1 MYLIISDFYFY
12 IFYEDAE
19 RHPHRLLRQEE
30 INMSGKFM
38 NVKRIIIPTLTMII
52 ITSQLMGCAS
62 VSQDEALNLLRQ
74 GDQIEIEIA
83 TPIDTV
89 EAEKDT
95 LAWEQLASLSTYS
108 AFRSAFDTALG
119 VVPTSDSSKNGIV
132 YINLAGDQDGNNTL
146 YNAMMNRKFYSNY
159 WENEVVQS
167 EVQKALASQFTD
179 VDEDTITAR
188 YAALGVYFDL
198 LPTKEQPEFH
208 GDDSLT
214 RAEAMTLI
222 MRAETPV
229 TESESPETFV
239 DFVNAVGSESPYTNY
254 AGYLMNDSYLTI
266 DTGSLTSKTFT
277 STISRGEYIYMLMN
291 HYFKEDLST
300 VDTKSASFSDAKDA
314 GDLSTTKAFEKY
326 DGSKDCWQ
334 TAELANA
341 IANPDDGCPTRMYK
355 ALVLANTLDIVN
367 KETRWDEGLSR
378 SEAIQLLADTY
389 AKLAEAKGYPIDTT
403 LGKTNIVET
412 IEDTVVD
419 NTITDTENS
428 TTSEAQSKSEINEN
442 DSQTSEGETIEEE
455 VVATPTPAPEVNN
468 SSSSYVM
475 SDELKQDLKTL
486 GATDAEIAAI
496 KSEKDMTDLVD
507 KLITGGTTGNSG
519 STAGGSSSSADT
531 GSSGSIGDGND
542 NDLPTATVDMTNAP
556 AGHM

>member
-1 MYLIISDFYFY
+1 MIFILIFF
-12 IFYEDAE
+12 EDAE
-19 RHPHRLLRQEE
+19 RHPQRLLRQEE

-83 TPIDTV
+83 TPKDTV
-89 EAEKDT
+89 KEEKDT
-95 LAWEQLASLSTYS
+95 LPWEQLASLSTYS
-108 AFRSAFDTALG
+108 AFRSTFDTALG

-159 WENEVVQS
+159 WENDAVQS

-208 GDDSLT
+208 GDDALS

-266 DTGSLTSKTFT
+266 DTGSLTSKTFK

-355 ALVLANTLDIVN
+355 ALVLANTLGIVN

-412 IEDTVVD
+412 VEDISTTE
-419 NTITDTENS
+419 NTENISEATDTAE
-428 TTSEAQSKSEINEN
+428 SKAEINEN
-442 DSQTSEGETIEEE
+442 DSQTSEGEVYEE
-455 VVATPTPAPEVNN
+455 VIETPAPDTSNN
-468 SSSSYVM
+468 TGYTL
-475 SDELKQDLKTL
+475 DEESKAFLKQM
-486 GATDAEIAAI
+486 GATDAELNNV
-496 KSEKDMTDLVD
+496 KSDKDLDN
-507 KLITGGTTGNSG
+507 LINNLSSRLYGNGGGS

-531 GSSGSIGDGND
+531 GSSGATGDEVHDPSRVPQGIPD
-542 NDLPTATVDMTNAP
+542 DQVLPGYM
-556 AGHM
+556 

>member
-1 MYLIISDFYFY
+1 
-12 IFYEDAE
+12 
-19 RHPHRLLRQEE
+19 
-30 INMSGKFM
+30 MSGKFM

-83 TPIDTV
+83 TPKDTV
-89 EAEKDT
+89 KEEKDT
-95 LAWEQLASLSTYS
+95 LPWEQLASLSTHS

-159 WENEVVQS
+159 WENEAVQS

-208 GDDSLT
+208 GDDSLS

-229 TESESPETFV
+229 TESESPDTFV

-300 VDTKSASFSDAKDA
+300 VDTKSASLSDAKDA

-412 IEDTVVD
+412 VEDTDVD
-419 NTITDTENS
+419 NTATDAENT

-442 DSQTSEGETIEEE
+442 DSQTSEGEVYEE
-455 VVATPTPAPEVNN
+455 VTETPAPDT
-468 SSSSYVM
+468 SSNTGYTL
-475 SDELKQDLKTL
+475 DEESKAFLKQM
-486 GATDAEIAAI
+486 GATDAELNNV
-496 KSEKDMTDLVD
+496 KSDKDLDN
-507 KLITGGTTGNSG
+507 LINNLSSRLYGNGGGSSTT
-519 STAGGSSSSADT
+519 GGSSSSADT
-531 GSSGSIGDGND
+531 GSSGATGDEVHDPSRVPQGIPD
-542 NDLPTATVDMTNAP
+542 DQVLPGYM
-556 AGHM
+556 

>member
-1 MYLIISDFYFY
+1 
-12 IFYEDAE
+12 
-19 RHPHRLLRQEE
+19 
-30 INMSGKFM
+30 MSGKFM

-83 TPIDTV
+83 TPKDTV
-89 EAEKDT
+89 KEEKDT
-95 LAWEQLASLSTYS
+95 LPWEQLASLSTYS

-132 YINLAGDQDGNNTL
+132 YTNLAGDQDGNNTL

-159 WENEVVQS
+159 WENDAVQS

-208 GDDSLT
+208 GDDSLS

-229 TESESPETFV
+229 TESESPDTFV

-300 VDTKSASFSDAKDA
+300 VDTKATSFSDAKDA

-367 KETRWDEGLSR
+367 AETRWDEGLSR
-378 SEAIQLLADTY
+378 SEAIELLADTY

-403 LGKTNIVET
+403 LGKTNITET
-412 IEDTVVD
+412 VEDTSTTE
-419 NTITDTENS
+419 NTENISEATDTTE
-428 TTSEAQSKSEINEN
+428 SKAEINEN
-442 DSQTSEGETIEEE
+442 DSQTSEGEAIEDNVEQ
-455 VVATPTPAPEVNN
+455 TTSN
-468 SSSSYVM
+468 SDSLDDIASAKSYTL
-475 SDELKQDLKTL
+475 SEQEKADLKAL
-486 GATDAEIAAI
+486 GATEEQINNV
-496 KSEKDMTDLVD
+496 KSGQDFIDLVY
-507 KLITGGTTGNSG
+507 KLVNGDS
-519 STAGGSSSSADT
+519 SSAGGSSSSSAGTD
-531 GSSGSIGDGND
+531 SSDSTSNEVDDSLPDFQIDWSAPTPDGK
-542 NDLPTATVDMTNAP
+542 M
-556 AGHM
+556 

>member
-1 MYLIISDFYFY
+1 
-12 IFYEDAE
+12 
-19 RHPHRLLRQEE
+19 
-30 INMSGKFM
+30 MSGKFM

-83 TPIDTV
+83 TPKDTV
-89 EAEKDT
+89 KEEKDT
-95 LAWEQLASLSTYS
+95 LPWEQLASLSTYS

-132 YINLAGDQDGNNTL
+132 YTNLAGDQDGNNTL

-159 WENEVVQS
+159 WENEAVQS

-188 YAALGVYFDL
+188 YAALGVYFYL

-208 GDDSLT
+208 GEDSLT
-214 RAEAMTLI
+214 RAEAMALI

-341 IANPDDGCPTRMYK
+341 IANPDDGCPARMYK

-403 LGKTNIVET
+403 LGKTNITET
-412 IEDTVVD
+412 VEDTDVD
-419 NTITDTENS
+419 NTATDAENT

-442 DSQTSEGETIEEE
+442 DSQTSEGEAIEDNVEQ
-455 VVATPTPAPEVNN
+455 TTSN
-468 SSSSYVM
+468 SDSLNDIASAKSYTL
-475 SDELKQDLKTL
+475 SEQEKADLKAL
-486 GATDAEIAAI
+486 GATEEQINNV
-496 KSEKDMTDLVD
+496 KSGQDFIDLVY
-507 KLITGGTTGNSG
+507 KLVNGDS
-519 STAGGSSSSADT
+519 SSAGGSSSSSADT
-531 GSSGSIGDGND
+531 DSSESFGDEVYDPSRDNQLGSGD
-542 NDLPTATVDMTNAP
+542 TVQGRM
-556 AGHM
+556 

>member
-1 MYLIISDFYFY
+1 
-12 IFYEDAE
+12 
-19 RHPHRLLRQEE
+19 
-30 INMSGKFM
+30 MSGKFM

-83 TPIDTV
+83 TPKDTV
-89 EAEKDT
+89 KEEKDT
-95 LAWEQLASLSTYS
+95 LPWEQLASLSTYS

-132 YINLAGDQDGNNTL
+132 YTNLAGDQDGNNTL

-159 WENEVVQS
+159 WENEAVQS

-208 GDDSLT
+208 GDDSLS

-291 HYFKEDLST
+291 HYFKEDMST
-300 VDTKSASFSDAKDA
+300 VDTKATSFSDAKDA

-389 AKLAEAKGYPIDTT
+389 AKLAEVKGYPIDTT
-403 LGKTNIVET
+403 LGKTNITET
-412 IEDTVVD
+412 VKDTDVD
-419 NTITDTENS
+419 NTATDAENT

-442 DSQTSEGETIEEE
+442 DSQTSEGEVYEE
-455 VVATPTPAPEVNN
+455 VTETPAPEVNN

-519 STAGGSSSSADT
+519 STAGGGSSSTDT
-531 GSSGSIGDGND
+531 GSSGSIGDEVHDPSRDFQGIPD
-542 NDLPTATVDMTNAP
+542 DQVLPGYM
-556 AGHM
+556 

>member
-1 MYLIISDFYFY
+1 
-12 IFYEDAE
+12 
-19 RHPHRLLRQEE
+19 
-30 INMSGKFM
+30 MSGKFM

-83 TPIDTV
+83 TPKDTV
-89 EAEKDT
+89 KEEKDT
-95 LAWEQLASLSTYS
+95 LPWEQLASLSTYS

-132 YINLAGDQDGNNTL
+132 YTNLAGDQDGNNTL

-159 WENEVVQS
+159 WENEAVQS

-367 KETRWDEGLSR
+367 AETRWDEGLSR

-403 LGKTNIVET
+403 LGKT
-412 IEDTVVD
+412 DLPTVDVVTEE
-419 NTITDTENS
+419 NTENTE
-428 TTSEAQSKSEINEN
+428 TTPEATESKAEINEN
-442 DSQTSEGETIEEE
+442 DSQTSEGEVYEE

-507 KLITGGTTGNSG
+507 KLITGGTTGSSG
-519 STAGGSSSSADT
+519 STAGGGSSSADT
-531 GSSGSIGDGND
+531 GSSGATGDGND
-542 NDLPTATVDMTNAP
+542 NDLPIFELGSEETTLKGSM
-556 AGHM
+556 

>member
-1 MYLIISDFYFY
+1 
-12 IFYEDAE
+12 
-19 RHPHRLLRQEE
+19 
-30 INMSGKFM
+30 MSGKFM

-83 TPIDTV
+83 TPKDTV
-89 EAEKDT
+89 KEEKDT
-95 LAWEQLASLSTYS
+95 LPWEQLASLSTYS

-132 YINLAGDQDGNNTL
+132 YTNLAGDQDGNNTL

-159 WENEVVQS
+159 WENEAVQS

-208 GDDSLT
+208 GDDSLS

-229 TESESPETFV
+229 TESESPDTFV

-355 ALVLANTLDIVN
+355 ALVLANSLGIVN
-367 KETRWDEGLSR
+367 AETRWDEGLSR

-389 AKLAEAKGYPIDTT
+389 AKLAEARGYPIDTT
-403 LGKTNIVET
+403 LGKTNLPAV
-412 IEDTVVD
+412 DVVTEE
-419 NTITDTENS
+419 NTENTE
-428 TTSEAQSKSEINEN
+428 TTPEATESKSEINEN
-442 DSQTSEGETIEEE
+442 DSQTSEGDVYEE
-455 VVATPTPAPEVNN
+455 VVATPTPEPTTTTG
-468 SSSSYVM
+468 YVLEE
-475 SDELKQDLKTL
+475 DTKEYLKGL
-486 GATDAEIAAI
+486 GATDSDLANV
-496 KSEKDMTDLVD
+496 KSDDDLAT
-507 KLITGGTTGNSG
+507 LITKLFGGGSSSSGNSG
-519 STAGGSSSSADT
+519 STAGGGSSSAAT
-531 GSSGSIGDGND
+531 GSSG
-542 NDLPTATVDMTNAP
+542 ATGEDIHDPSRVPQLDMTNAP

>member
-1 MYLIISDFYFY
+1 M
-12 IFYEDAE
+12 IFIFIFFEDAE
-19 RHPHRLLRQEE
+19 RHPQRLLRQEE

-83 TPIDTV
+83 TPKDTV
-89 EAEKDT
+89 KEEKDT
-95 LAWEQLASLSTYS
+95 LPWEQLASLSTYS
-108 AFRSAFDTALG
+108 AFRSTFDTALG

-159 WENEVVQS
+159 WENDAVQS

-208 GDDSLT
+208 GDDALS

-266 DTGSLTSKTFT
+266 DTGSLTSKTFK

-355 ALVLANTLDIVN
+355 ALVLANTLGIVN

-412 IEDTVVD
+412 VEDISTTE
-419 NTITDTENS
+419 NTENISEATDTAE
-428 TTSEAQSKSEINEN
+428 SKAEINEN
-442 DSQTSEGETIEEE
+442 DSQTSEGEVYEE
-455 VVATPTPAPEVNN
+455 VIETPAPDTSNN
-468 SSSSYVM
+468 TGYTL
-475 SDELKQDLKTL
+475 DEESKAFLKQM
-486 GATDAEIAAI
+486 GATDAELNNV
-496 KSEKDMTDLVD
+496 KSDKDLDN
-507 KLITGGTTGNSG
+507 LINNLSSRLYGNGGGS

-531 GSSGSIGDGND
+531 GSSGATGDEVHDPSRVPQGIPD
-542 NDLPTATVDMTNAP
+542 DQVLPGYM
-556 AGHM
+556 

>member
-1 MYLIISDFYFY
+1 
-12 IFYEDAE
+12 
-19 RHPHRLLRQEE
+19 
-30 INMSGKFM
+30 MSGKFM

-83 TPIDTV
+83 TPKDTV
-89 EAEKDT
+89 KEEKDT
-95 LAWEQLASLSTYS
+95 LPWEQLASLSTYS

-132 YINLAGDQDGNNTL
+132 YTNLAGDQDGNNTL

-159 WENEVVQS
+159 WENEAVQS

-208 GDDSLT
+208 GDDSLS

-341 IANPDDGCPTRMYK
+341 IANPDDGCPARMYK

-403 LGKTNIVET
+403 LGKT
-412 IEDTVVD
+412 DLPTVDVVTEE
-419 NTITDTENS
+419 NTENTE
-428 TTSEAQSKSEINEN
+428 TTPEATESKAEINEN
-442 DSQTSEGETIEEE
+442 DSQTSEGEANEDNVEQT
-455 VVATPTPAPEVNN
+455 TSN
-468 SSSSYVM
+468 SDSLDDIASAKSYTL
-475 SDELKQDLKTL
+475 SEQEKADLRAL
-486 GATDAEIAAI
+486 GATEEQINNV
-496 KSEKDMTDLVD
+496 KSGQDFIDLVY
-507 KLITGGTTGNSG
+507 KLVNGDS
-519 STAGGSSSSADT
+519 SSAGGSSGSGSSADT
-531 GSSGSIGDGND
+531 GSSDSTSNGND
-542 NDLPTATVDMTNAP
+542 NDLPIMQLDPDDGSLPGYM
-556 AGHM
+556 

>member
-1 MYLIISDFYFY
+1 
-12 IFYEDAE
+12 
-19 RHPHRLLRQEE
+19 
-30 INMSGKFM
+30 MSGKFM

-83 TPIDTV
+83 TPKDTV
-89 EAEKDT
+89 KEEKDT
-95 LAWEQLASLSTYS
+95 LPWEQLASLSTYS

-132 YINLAGDQDGNNTL
+132 YTNLAGDQDGNNTL

-159 WENEVVQS
+159 WENEAVQS

-198 LPTKEQPEFH
+198 LPTKGQPEFH
-208 GDDSLT
+208 GEDSLT

-229 TESESPETFV
+229 TESETPETFV

-291 HYFKEDLST
+291 HYFKEDMST
-300 VDTKSASFSDAKDA
+300 VDTKATSFSDAKDA

-367 KETRWDEGLSR
+367 AETRWDEGLSR

-412 IEDTVVD
+412 VEDTVVD
-419 NTITDTENS
+419 NTATDAENS
-428 TTSEAQSKSEINEN
+428 TTSESQSKSEINEN
-442 DSQTSEGETIEEE
+442 DSQFSEGAVDEDNVEPEQSTASTEED
-455 VVATPTPAPEVNN
+455 VAFLTDQV
-468 SSSSYVM
+468 
-475 SDELKQDLKTL
+475 KQDLKTL
-486 GATDAEIAAI
+486 GATDSEINNI
-496 KSEKDMTDLVD
+496 KSEKDMVDLVN
-507 KLITGGTTGNSG
+507 KLITSGGTSNSG
-519 STAGGSSSSADT
+519 STSSSST
-531 GSSGSIGDGND
+531 GETSENESDPWGDV
-542 NDLPTATVDMTNAP
+542 PATPMEQGTVGGYM
-556 AGHM
+556 

>member
-159 WENEVVQS
+159 WENDAVQS

-208 GDDSLT
+208 GDDSLS

-355 ALVLANTLDIVN
+355 ALVLANTLGIVN
-367 KETRWDEGLSR
+367 AETRWDEGLSR

>member
-1 MYLIISDFYFY
+1 
-12 IFYEDAE
+12 
-19 RHPHRLLRQEE
+19 
-30 INMSGKFM
+30 MSGKFM

-83 TPIDTV
+83 TPKDTV

-95 LAWEQLASLSTYS
+95 LPWEQLASLSTYS

-159 WENEVVQS
+159 WENDAVQF

-198 LPTKEQPEFH
+198 LPTKEQPEFN
-208 GDDSLT
+208 GEDSLS

-300 VDTKSASFSDAKDA
+300 VDTKSTSFSDAKDA

-378 SEAIQLLADTY
+378 SEAIELLADTY

-403 LGKTNIVET
+403 LGKTDIVET
-412 IEDTVVD
+412 VEDTSTTE
-419 NTITDTENS
+419 NTENISEATDTAE
-428 TTSEAQSKSEINEN
+428 SKSEINEN
-442 DSQTSEGETIEEE
+442 DSQTSEGTENEDNVEQTTSTSDSLDDI
-455 VVATPTPAPEVNN
+455 ASAK
-468 SSSSYVM
+468 SYTL
-475 SDELKQDLKTL
+475 SEQEKADLRTL
-486 GATDAEIAAI
+486 GATEEQINNV
-496 KSEKDMTDLVD
+496 KSGQDFIDLVY
-507 KLITGGTTGNSG
+507 KLVNGDSTGS
-519 STAGGSSSSADT
+519 STAGGSAAGGSAAGGSSGSGSSADT
-531 GSSGSIGDGND
+531 GSSDSTSNGND
-542 NDLPTATVDMTNAP
+542 NDLPIMQLDPDDGSLPGYM
-556 AGHM
+556 

>member
-83 TPIDTV
+83 TPKDTV
-89 EAEKDT
+89 KEEKDT
-95 LAWEQLASLSTYS
+95 LPWEQLASLSTYS

-132 YINLAGDQDGNNTL
+132 YTNLAGDQDGNNTL

-159 WENEVVQS
+159 WENEAVQS

-208 GDDSLT
+208 GDDSLS

-300 VDTKSASFSDAKDA
+300 VDTKATSFSDAKDA

-367 KETRWDEGLSR
+367 AETRWDEGLSR

-403 LGKTNIVET
+403 LGKTNIAET
-412 IEDTVVD
+412 VEDTDVD
-419 NTITDTENS
+419 NTATDAENT

-442 DSQTSEGETIEEE
+442 DSQTSEGEVYEE
-455 VVATPTPAPEVNN
+455 VTETPAPDT
-468 SSSSYVM
+468 SSNTGYTL
-475 SDELKQDLKTL
+475 DEESKAFLKQM
-486 GATDAEIAAI
+486 GATDAELNNV
-496 KSEKDMTDLVD
+496 KSDKDLEN
-507 KLITGGTTGNSG
+507 LINNLASRLYGNGGGSSTTGGG
-519 STAGGSSSSADT
+519 SSSADT
-531 GSSGSIGDGND
+531 GSGGATGDTK
-542 NDLPTATVDMTNAP
+542 DLPSFDLGQGTVGGYM
-556 AGHM
+556 

>member
-74 GDQIEIEIA
+74 GDQIEIA
-83 TPIDTV
+83 TPKDTV
-89 EAEKDT
+89 KEEKDT
-95 LAWEQLASLSTYS
+95 LPWEQLASLSTYS

-159 WENEVVQS
+159 WENEAVQS

-208 GDDSLT
+208 GDDSLS

-412 IEDTVVD
+412 VEDTS
-419 NTITDTENS
+419 TTEN
-428 TTSEAQSKSEINEN
+428 TENTSEATDTAESKSEINEN
-442 DSQTSEGETIEEE
+442 DSQTSEGEAIEEE
-455 VVATPTPAPEVNN
+455 VVSTPTPEPTTTTG
-468 SSSSYVM
+468 YVLEE
-475 SDELKQDLKTL
+475 DTKEYLKGL
-486 GATDAEIAAI
+486 GATDSDLANV
-496 KSEKDMTDLVD
+496 KSDDDLAT
-507 KLITGGTTGNSG
+507 LITKLFGGGSSSSGNSG
-519 STAGGSSSSADT
+519 STAGGGSSSADT

-542 NDLPTATVDMTNAP
+542 NDLPTAQLPVGDGSLPGSM
-556 AGHM
+556 

>member
-1 MYLIISDFYFY
+1 M
-12 IFYEDAE
+12 IFIFIFFEDAE
-19 RHPHRLLRQEE
+19 RHPQRLLRQEE

-83 TPIDTV
+83 TPKDTV
-89 EAEKDT
+89 KEEKDT
-95 LAWEQLASLSTYS
+95 LPWEQLASLSTYS
-108 AFRSAFDTALG
+108 AFRSTFDTALG

-159 WENEVVQS
+159 WENDAVQS

-208 GDDSLT
+208 GDDALS

-266 DTGSLTSKTFT
+266 DTGSLTSKTFK

-355 ALVLANTLDIVN
+355 ALVLANTLGIVN

-412 IEDTVVD
+412 VEDISTTE
-419 NTITDTENS
+419 NTENISEATDTAE
-428 TTSEAQSKSEINEN
+428 SKAEINEN
-442 DSQTSEGETIEEE
+442 DSQTSEGEVYEE
-455 VVATPTPAPEVNN
+455 VIETPAPDT
-468 SSSSYVM
+468 SSNTGYTL
-475 SDELKQDLKTL
+475 DEESKAFLKQM
-486 GATDAEIAAI
+486 GATDAELNNV
-496 KSEKDMTDLVD
+496 KSDKDLDN
-507 KLITGGTTGNSG
+507 LINNLSSRLYGNGGGS
-519 STAGGSSSSADT
+519 STAGGSSSTADT
-531 GSSGSIGDGND
+531 GSSGATGDEVHDPSRVPQGIPD
-542 NDLPTATVDMTNAP
+542 DQVLPGYM
-556 AGHM
+556 

>member
-1 MYLIISDFYFY
+1 
-12 IFYEDAE
+12 
-19 RHPHRLLRQEE
+19 
-30 INMSGKFM
+30 MSGKFM

-83 TPIDTV
+83 TPKDTV
-89 EAEKDT
+89 KEEKDT
-95 LAWEQLASLSTYS
+95 LPWEQLASLSTYS

-132 YINLAGDQDGNNTL
+132 YTNLAGDQDGNNTL

-159 WENEVVQS
+159 WENEAVQS

-208 GDDSLT
+208 GEDSLT

-367 KETRWDEGLSR
+367 AETRWDEGLSR

-412 IEDTVVD
+412 VEDTDVD
-419 NTITDTENS
+419 NTATDAENT

-442 DSQTSEGETIEEE
+442 DSQFLEGTVDEDNVEPEKSTASTEED
-455 VVATPTPAPEVNN
+455 VAFLTDQV
-468 SSSSYVM
+468 
-475 SDELKQDLKTL
+475 KQDLKTL
-486 GATDAEIAAI
+486 GATDSEINNI
-496 KSEKDMTDLVD
+496 KSEKDMVDLVN
-507 KLITGGTTGNSG
+507 KLITSGETSSSG
-519 STAGGSSSSADT
+519 STSSSSAGETSENESDPWGDIPATPLGSGDT
-531 GSSGSIGDGND
+531 VQGS
-542 NDLPTATVDMTNAP
+542 M
-556 AGHM
+556 

>member
-1 MYLIISDFYFY
+1 
-12 IFYEDAE
+12 
-19 RHPHRLLRQEE
+19 
-30 INMSGKFM
+30 MSGKFM

-83 TPIDTV
+83 TPKDTV
-89 EAEKDT
+89 KEEKDT
-95 LAWEQLASLSTYS
+95 LPWEQLASLSTYS

-132 YINLAGDQDGNNTL
+132 YTNLAGDQDGNNTL

-159 WENEVVQS
+159 WENDAVQS

-208 GDDSLT
+208 GDDALS

-254 AGYLMNDSYLTI
+254 AGYLMNESYLTI
-266 DTGSLTSKTFT
+266 DTGSLTSKTFK

-300 VDTKSASFSDAKDA
+300 VDTKSTSFSDAKDA

-355 ALVLANTLDIVN
+355 ALVLANTLGIVN
-367 KETRWDEGLSR
+367 AETRWDEGLSR

-403 LGKTNIVET
+403 LGKTNIVNDVV
-412 IEDTVVD
+412 EDTS
-419 NTITDTENS
+419 TTESTEN
-428 TTSEAQSKSEINEN
+428 TSETADEVESKAEINEN
-442 DSQTSEGETIEEE
+442 DSQSAEGTENEDNVEQKASTSDSVDAIAAEK
-455 VVATPTPAPEVNN
+455 
-468 SSSSYVM
+468 SYTL
-475 SDELKQDLKTL
+475 SEQEKADLRAL
-486 GATDAEIAAI
+486 GATEEQINNV
-496 KSEKDMTDLVD
+496 KSGQDFIDLVY
-507 KLITGGTTGNSG
+507 KLAGVGGGSTGNSG
-519 STAGGSSSSADT
+519 STAGGGSSSSDT
-531 GSSGSIGDGND
+531 GSSESFGDEVHDPSRDFQLPVGDGS
-542 NDLPTATVDMTNAP
+542 LPGSM
-556 AGHM
+556 

>member
-1 MYLIISDFYFY
+1 
-12 IFYEDAE
+12 
-19 RHPHRLLRQEE
+19 
-30 INMSGKFM
+30 MSGKFM

-95 LAWEQLASLSTYS
+95 LPWEQLASLSTYS

-159 WENEVVQS
+159 WENEAVQS

-208 GDDSLT
+208 GEDSLT
-214 RAEAMTLI
+214 RAEAMALI

-341 IANPDDGCPTRMYK
+341 IANPDDGCPARMYK

-367 KETRWDEGLSR
+367 AETRWDEGLSR

-403 LGKTNIVET
+403 LGKTNITET
-412 IEDTVVD
+412 VEDTDVD
-419 NTITDTENS
+419 NTATDAENTE
-428 TTSEAQSKSEINEN
+428 TTPEATESKSEINEN
-442 DSQTSEGETIEEE
+442 DSQTSEGEAIEE
-455 VVATPTPAPEVNN
+455 VVETPAPDT
-468 SSSSYVM
+468 SSNTGYTL
-475 SDELKQDLKTL
+475 DEESKAFLKQM
-486 GATDAEIAAI
+486 GATDAELNNV
-496 KSEKDMTDLVD
+496 KSDKDLDN
-507 KLITGGTTGNSG
+507 LINNLSSRLYGNGGGS
-519 STAGGSSSSADT
+519 STAGGSTTTGGSNSTTDT
-531 GSSGSIGDGND
+531 GEDVLDPSMVPELTPG
-542 NDLPTATVDMTNAP
+542 TVGGYM
-556 AGHM
+556 

>member
-1 MYLIISDFYFY
+1 
-12 IFYEDAE
+12 
-19 RHPHRLLRQEE
+19 
-30 INMSGKFM
+30 
-38 NVKRIIIPTLTMII
+38 
-52 ITSQLMGCAS
+52 
-62 VSQDEALNLLRQ
+62 
-74 GDQIEIEIA
+74 
-83 TPIDTV
+83 
-89 EAEKDT
+89 
-95 LAWEQLASLSTYS
+95 
-108 AFRSAFDTALG
+108 
-119 VVPTSDSSKNGIV
+119 
-132 YINLAGDQDGNNTL
+132 
-146 YNAMMNRKFYSNY
+146 MMNRKFYSNY
-159 WENEVVQS
+159 WENEAVQS
-167 EVQKALASQFTD
+167 EIQKALASQFTD

-208 GDDSLT
+208 GEDSLS

-229 TESESPETFV
+229 TESESPDTFV

-355 ALVLANTLDIVN
+355 ALVLANSLGIVN
-367 KETRWDEGLSR
+367 AETRWDEGLSR

-403 LGKTNIVET
+403 LGKTNIAET
-412 IEDTVVD
+412 VEDTVVD
-419 NTITDTENS
+419 NTVTDTENS
-428 TTSEAQSKSEINEN
+428 TTSESQSKSEINEN
-442 DSQTSEGETIEEE
+442 DSQTSEGEAIEEV
-455 VVATPTPAPEVNN
+455 VVATPTPEPTTTTG
-468 SSSSYVM
+468 YVLEE
-475 SDELKQDLKTL
+475 DTKEYLKGL
-486 GATDAEIAAI
+486 GATDSDLANV
-496 KSEKDMTDLVD
+496 KSDDDLAT
-507 KLITGGTTGNSG
+507 LITKLFGGGSSSSGNSG
-519 STAGGSSSSADT
+519 STTGGGSSSSDT
-531 GSSGSIGDGND
+531 GSSGATGEDVRDPSRDFQLGPEETTLKGN
-542 NDLPTATVDMTNAP
+542 M
-556 AGHM
+556 

>member
-1 MYLIISDFYFY
+1 
-12 IFYEDAE
+12 
-19 RHPHRLLRQEE
+19 
-30 INMSGKFM
+30 MSGKFM

-89 EAEKDT
+89 VAEKDT
-95 LAWEQLASLSTYS
+95 LPWEQLASLSTYS

-159 WENEVVQS
+159 WENEAVQS

-208 GDDSLT
+208 GDDALS

-266 DTGSLTSKTFT
+266 DTGSLTSKTFK

-300 VDTKSASFSDAKDA
+300 VDTKSTSFSDAKDA

-355 ALVLANTLDIVN
+355 ALVLANTLGIVN

-378 SEAIQLLADTY
+378 SEAIELLADTY

-403 LGKTNIVET
+403 LGKT
-412 IEDTVVD
+412 DLPTVDVVTEE
-419 NTITDTENS
+419 NTENTE
-428 TTSEAQSKSEINEN
+428 TTPEATESKAEINKN
-442 DSQTSEGETIEEE
+442 DSQTSEGEVYEE

-519 STAGGSSSSADT
+519 STAGGGSSSSDT
-531 GSSGSIGDGND
+531 GSSG
-542 NDLPTATVDMTNAP
+542 ATGEDVRDTSRDFEMKQGTV
-556 AGHM
+556 GGYM

>member
-1 MYLIISDFYFY
+1 
-12 IFYEDAE
+12 
-19 RHPHRLLRQEE
+19 
-30 INMSGKFM
+30 
-38 NVKRIIIPTLTMII
+38 MII

-83 TPIDTV
+83 TPKDTC

-108 AFRSAFDTALG
+108 TFRSAFDTALG

-159 WENEVVQS
+159 WENEAVQS

-198 LPTKEQPEFH
+198 LPTKENTEFY
-208 GDDSLT
+208 GDDSLS

-239 DFVNAVGSESPYTNY
+239 DFVNAVGSESPYTDY

-300 VDTKSASFSDAKDA
+300 VDTKSASLSDAKNA

-326 DGSKDCWQ
+326 DGSKAGWQ

-341 IANPDDGCPTRMYK
+341 IANPEDGCPTRMYK
-355 ALVLANTLDIVN
+355 ALVLANTLGIVN
-367 KETRWDEGLSR
+367 RETRWDEGVSR
-378 SEAIQLLADTY
+378 SEAIELLADTY
-389 AKLAEAKGYPIDTT
+389 AKLAEVKGYPVDAT
-403 LGKTNIVET
+403 LGKTNIVNDVA
-412 IEDTVVD
+412 EDTS
-419 NTITDTENS
+419 TTEN
-428 TTSEAQSKSEINEN
+428 TENTSEAADTVESKSEINEN
-442 DSQTSEGETIEEE
+442 DSQTSEGEAIEDAVE
-455 VVATPTPAPEVNN
+455 TPAPDT
-468 SSSSYVM
+468 SSNTGYTL
-475 SDELKQDLKTL
+475 DEESKAFLKQM
-486 GATDAEIAAI
+486 GATDAELNSI
-496 KSEKDMTDLVD
+496 KSDKDLDN
-507 KLITGGTTGNSG
+507 LINNLASRLYGNGGGSSNTG
-519 STAGGSSSSADT
+519 GGSSSASGDLIVDPSDRGETAQLLPADQT
-531 GSSGSIGDGND
+531 LPGS
-542 NDLPTATVDMTNAP
+542 M
-556 AGHM
+556 

>member
-1 MYLIISDFYFY
+1 
-12 IFYEDAE
+12 
-19 RHPHRLLRQEE
+19 
-30 INMSGKFM
+30 MSGKFM

-83 TPIDTV
+83 TPKDTV
-89 EAEKDT
+89 KEEKDT
-95 LAWEQLASLSTYS
+95 LPWEQLASLSTYS
-108 AFRSAFDTALG
+108 AFRSTFDTALG

-132 YINLAGDQDGNNTL
+132 YINLSGDQDGNNTL

-159 WENEVVQS
+159 WENEAVQS
-167 EVQKALASQFTD
+167 EIQKALASQFTD
-179 VDEDTITAR
+179 VDEDTIIAR

-208 GDDSLT
+208 GEDSLS

-229 TESESPETFV
+229 TESESPDTFV

-355 ALVLANTLDIVN
+355 ALVLANSLGIVN
-367 KETRWDEGLSR
+367 AETRWDEGLSR

-403 LGKTNIVET
+403 LGKTNIAET
-412 IEDTVVD
+412 VEDTVVD
-419 NTITDTENS
+419 NTVTDTENS
-428 TTSEAQSKSEINEN
+428 TTSESQSKSEINEN
-442 DSQTSEGETIEEE
+442 DSQTSEGEAIEEV
-455 VVATPTPAPEVNN
+455 VVATPTPEPTTTTG
-468 SSSSYVM
+468 YVLEE
-475 SDELKQDLKTL
+475 DTKEYLKGL
-486 GATDAEIAAI
+486 GATDSDLANV
-496 KSEKDMTDLVD
+496 KSDDDLAT
-507 KLITGGTTGNSG
+507 LITKLFGGGSSSSGNSG
-519 STAGGSSSSADT
+519 STTGGGSSSSDT
-531 GSSGSIGDGND
+531 GSSGATGEDVRDPSRDFQLGPEETTLKGN
-542 NDLPTATVDMTNAP
+542 M
-556 AGHM
+556 